1 MKYIFGLLF
10 EYEYYKNPAN
20 IKIFFNDHL
29 IDDIDLTE
37 NINMRNIPFDP
48 SWLPI
53 DASIR
58 RSKTWDG
65 LKFLEIPEK
74 VFVYTLDETIIQNSI
89 KIKVTNN
96 NSNYTNGFMTKWS
109 SFEFHGIFL
118 MPACY
123 LNYKAYDEIN
133 VEQTNAK
140 ANIPDYPKWPDWKK
154 QVEYMKPSYAP
165 PSTAPEAMYSLQWPD
180 ERRVVRD
187 GEFITDGT
195 DKENWTRHTKGGS
208 FSMEFPIIE
217 YIHKKGLK
225 MIGPINYEQLLE
237 KEKRLIAV
245 SYTWP
250 LYLKHLKLINTQN
263 ETA

>member
-37 NINMRNIPFDP
+37 NINIRNIPFDP

-58 RSKTWDG
+58 RSKTWDF

-140 ANIPDYPKWPDWKK
+140 ANIPDYP
-154 QVEYMKPSYAP
+154 
-165 PSTAPEAMYSLQWPD
+165 TAPEAMYSLQWPG
-180 ERRVVRD
+180 ESRVVRD

-237 KEKRLIAV
+237 KEKRLISV
-245 SYTWP
+245 SDTWP

>member
-37 NINMRNIPFDP
+37 NINIRNIPFDP

-140 ANIPDYPKWPDWKK
+140 ANIPDYPKWPDLPRPDIK
-154 QVEYMKPSYAP
+154 
-165 PSTAPEAMYSLQWPD
+165 TASEAMYSLQWPD

-237 KEKRLIAV
+237 KEKRLISV
-245 SYTWP
+245 SDTWP

>member
-37 NINMRNIPFDP
+37 NINIRNIPFDP

-58 RSKTWDG
+58 RNKTWDF

-140 ANIPDYPKWPDWKK
+140 ANIPDYP
-154 QVEYMKPSYAP
+154 
-165 PSTAPEAMYSLQWPD
+165 TAPEAMYSLQWPG
-180 ERRVVRD
+180 ESRVVRD

-237 KEKRLIAV
+237 KEKRYI
-245 SYTWP
+245 SISDTWP

>member
-37 NINMRNIPFDP
+37 SINTRDIPFDIS
-48 SWLPI
+48 SW
-53 DASIR
+53 DYVDDDTR
-58 RSKTWDG
+58 TDKTWDG
-65 LKFLEIPEK
+65 ILQIPEK

-140 ANIPDYPKWPDWKK
+140 ANIPDYP
-154 QVEYMKPSYAP
+154 
-165 PSTAPEAMYSLQWPD
+165 TAPEAMYSLQWPG
-180 ERRVVRD
+180 ESRVVRD
-187 GEFITDGT
+187 GEFITDGA

-237 KEKRLIAV
+237 KEKRLISV
-245 SYTWP
+245 SDTWP

>member
-1 MKYIFGLLF
+1 MKYALGLSF
-10 EYEYYKNPAN
+10 EFKYYKNPAN

-37 NINMRNIPFDP
+37 SINIRNIPFDP

-58 RSKTWDG
+58 RSKTWDF

-140 ANIPDYPKWPDWKK
+140 ANIPDYP
-154 QVEYMKPSYAP
+154 
-165 PSTAPEAMYSLQWPD
+165 TAPEAMYSLQWPG
-180 ERRVVRD
+180 ESRVVRD

-237 KEKRLIAV
+237 KEKRHI
-245 SYTWP
+245 SISDTWP

>member
-37 NINMRNIPFDP
+37 NINIRNIPFDP

-58 RSKTWDG
+58 RNKTWDF

-140 ANIPDYPKWPDWKK
+140 ANIPDYP
-154 QVEYMKPSYAP
+154 
-165 PSTAPEAMYSLQWPD
+165 TAPEAMYSLQWPG
-180 ERRVVRD
+180 ESRVVRD

-217 YIHKKGLK
+217 YI
-225 MIGPINYEQLLE
+225 P
-237 KEKRLIAV
+237 V
-245 SYTWP
+245 
-250 LYLKHLKLINTQN
+250 
-263 ETA
+263 

>member
-37 NINMRNIPFDP
+37 NINIRNIPFDP

-140 ANIPDYPKWPDWKK
+140 ANIPDYP
-154 QVEYMKPSYAP
+154 
-165 PSTAPEAMYSLQWPD
+165 TAPEVMYSLQWPG
-180 ERRVVRD
+180 ESRVVRD

-237 KEKRLIAV
+237 KEKRLISV
-245 SYTWP
+245 SDTWP

>member
-37 NINMRNIPFDP
+37 NINIRNIPFDP

-58 RSKTWDG
+58 RNKTWDF

-89 KIKVTNN
+89 RIEVTNN

-109 SFEFHGIFL
+109 SFIFHGIFL
-118 MPACY
+118 IPTYY
-123 LNYKAYDEIN
+123 LNHKAYDAFIL
-133 VEQTNAK
+133 EQK
-140 ANIPDYPKWPDWKK
+140 QHRDNIPGYPKL
-154 QVEYMKPSYAP
+154 EFMH
-165 PSTAPEAMYSLQWPD
+165 TTETERMYSLQWPTED
-180 ERRVVRD
+180 RVVRN
-187 GEFITDGT
+187 GQFITDGT
-195 DKENWTRHTKGGS
+195 DKEVWARHTKGGS

-217 YIHKKGLK
+217 YIYKKGLK

-237 KEKRLIAV
+237 KEKKLIV
-245 SYTWP
+245 ESNFWP

>member
-37 NINMRNIPFDP
+37 NINIRNIPFDP

-140 ANIPDYPKWPDWKK
+140 ANIPDYP
-154 QVEYMKPSYAP
+154 
-165 PSTAPEAMYSLQWPD
+165 TAPEAMYSLQWPG
-180 ERRVVRD
+180 ESRVVRD

-237 KEKRLIAV
+237 KEKRLISV
-245 SYTWP
+245 SDTWP

>member
-37 NINMRNIPFDP
+37 NINIRNIPFDP

-58 RSKTWDG
+58 RSKTWDF

-89 KIKVTNN
+89 RIEVTNN

-140 ANIPDYPKWPDWKK
+140 ANIPDYP
-154 QVEYMKPSYAP
+154 
-165 PSTAPEAMYSLQWPD
+165 TAPEAMYSLQWPG
-180 ERRVVRD
+180 ESRVVRD

-237 KEKRLIAV
+237 KEKRLISV
-245 SYTWP
+245 SDTWP

>member
-37 NINMRNIPFDP
+37 NINIRNIPFDP

-58 RSKTWDG
+58 RSKTWDF

-140 ANIPDYPKWPDWKK
+140 ANIPDYP
-154 QVEYMKPSYAP
+154 
-165 PSTAPEAMYSLQWPD
+165 TAPEAMYSLQWPG
-180 ERRVVRD
+180 ESRVVRD

-245 SYTWP
+245 SDTWP

>member
-37 NINMRNIPFDP
+37 NINIRNIPFDP

-123 LNYKAYDEIN
+123 LNYKAYDMDVCNNDIDN
-133 VEQTNAK
+133 
-140 ANIPDYPKWPDWKK
+140 
-154 QVEYMKPSYAP
+154 
-165 PSTAPEAMYSLQWPD
+165 L
-180 ERRVVRD
+180 
-187 GEFITDGT
+187 
-195 DKENWTRHTKGGS
+195 
-208 FSMEFPIIE
+208 
-217 YIHKKGLK
+217 
-225 MIGPINYEQLLE
+225 
-237 KEKRLIAV
+237 
-245 SYTWP
+245 
-250 LYLKHLKLINTQN
+250 QN
-263 ETA
+263 EIKSHKDIRPNSGHNLICLP

>member
-37 NINMRNIPFDP
+37 NINIRNIPFDP

-58 RSKTWDG
+58 RGKTWDF

-123 LNYKAYDEIN
+123 LIYKAYDEIN

-140 ANIPDYPKWPDWKK
+140 ANIPDYP
-154 QVEYMKPSYAP
+154 
-165 PSTAPEAMYSLQWPD
+165 TAPEAMYSLQWPG
-180 ERRVVRD
+180 ESRVVRD

-217 YIHKKGLK
+217 YIYKKGLK

-237 KEKRLIAV
+237 KEKKLIV
-245 SYTWP
+245 ESNFWP

>member
-37 NINMRNIPFDP
+37 NINIRNIPFDP

-140 ANIPDYPKWPDWKK
+140 ANIPDYP
-154 QVEYMKPSYAP
+154 
-165 PSTAPEAMYSLQWPD
+165 TAPEAMYSLQWPG
-180 ERRVVRD
+180 ESRVVRD

-245 SYTWP
+245 SDTWP

>member
-37 NINMRNIPFDP
+37 NINIRNIPFDP

-58 RSKTWDG
+58 RNKTWDF

-140 ANIPDYPKWPDWKK
+140 ANIPDYP
-154 QVEYMKPSYAP
+154 
-165 PSTAPEAMYSLQWPD
+165 TAPEAMYSLQWPG
-180 ERRVVRD
+180 ESRVVRD
-187 GEFITDGT
+187 GEFITDGA

-237 KEKRLIAV
+237 KEKRLISV
-245 SYTWP
+245 SDTWP

>member
-37 NINMRNIPFDP
+37 NINIRNIPFDP

-58 RSKTWDG
+58 RRNRWDF

-140 ANIPDYPKWPDWKK
+140 ANIPDYPKWPDWT
-154 QVEYMKPSYAP
+154 P
-165 PSTAPEAMYSLQWPD
+165 PPTAPEAMYSLQWPG
-180 ERRVVRD
+180 ESRVVRD

-237 KEKRLIAV
+237 KEKRLISV
-245 SYTWP
+245 SDEWP